1 MNLELSYNTSSL
13 NLLNLLI
20 LDDEMYIMLQI
31 TRIEE
36 GN

>member
-20 LDDEMYIMLQI
+20 LDDDMYIMLQI
-31 TRIEE
+31 ARIQEK
-36 GN
+36 N